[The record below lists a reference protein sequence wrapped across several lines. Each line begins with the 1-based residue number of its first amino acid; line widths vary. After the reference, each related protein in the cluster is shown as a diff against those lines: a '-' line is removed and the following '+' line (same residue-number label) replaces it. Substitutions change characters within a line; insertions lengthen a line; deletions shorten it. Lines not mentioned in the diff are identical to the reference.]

1 MSLAGSYPQSQKDGS
16 RRRHNHW
23 DKYLK
28 TSKTIILPLVLYEC
42 VTCSLTLMEECR
54 LWVLENRMP
63 RIIGPKRDEVRRDE
77 KNYMRRSL
85 LICTP
90 NQTLFG
96 WLMSRRMRREYHVAL
111 IVHRRVWCGNLRVTA
126 HLDDQGACGRTTLKW
141 IFRKLDW
148 RVLSGLIWLE

>member
-1 MSLAGSYPQSQKDGS
+1 
-16 RRRHNHW
+16 
-23 DKYLK
+23 
-28 TSKTIILPLVLYEC
+28 
-42 VTCSLTLMEECR
+42 MEECR

-96 WLMSRRMRREYHVAL
+96 
-111 IVHRRVWCGNLRVTA
+111 
-126 HLDDQGACGRTTLKW
+126 
-141 IFRKLDW
+141 
-148 RVLSGLIWLE
+148 